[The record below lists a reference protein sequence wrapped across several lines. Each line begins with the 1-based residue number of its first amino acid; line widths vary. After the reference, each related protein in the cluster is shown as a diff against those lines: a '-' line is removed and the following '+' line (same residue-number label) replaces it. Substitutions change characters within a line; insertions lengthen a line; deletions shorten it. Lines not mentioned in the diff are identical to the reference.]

1 MNLMQAGPP
10 CAVGARISDPEV
22 RARISSARARRLSFG
37 QTGGTQ
43 MSRIPL
49 VTEATM
55 TPAQR
60 AVHDT
65 MVNGPRA
72 SAPVGPLAIAMHR
85 PELAEAMSNLGLVLR
100 FNSRFPPR
108 LREFT
113 ILLTGRY
120 WDCQFEW
127 ASHEALAREAGLAEA
142 AIETLRAGGS
152 RFDAE
157 DEQAIHD
164 YGMALLTRHFASD
177 AVYQRVLAL
186 FGVAGVVE
194 LTALIGYYA
203 LVALTLNA
211 AEFAIPSGMTPPL
224 PPRA

>member
-1 MNLMQAGPP
+1 MP
-10 CAVGARISDPEV
+10 
-22 RARISSARARRLSFG
+22 
-37 QTGGTQ
+37 
-43 MSRIPL
+43 RIPL

-60 AVHDT
+60 QVHDA
-65 MVNGPRA
+65 MLSGPRK

-85 PELAEAMSNLGLVLR
+85 PELAKAMSELGLVLR
-100 FNSRFPPR
+100 FNSSFEPR

-113 ILLTGRY
+113 ILFTGRY

-127 ASHEALAREAGLAEA
+127 ASHEAEARKAGLTDAS
-142 AIETLRAGGS
+142 IEMLRRGGS
-152 RFDAE
+152 RFEAE

-164 YGMALLTRHFASD
+164 YGTELLTRHFASD
-177 AVYQRVLAL
+177 ATYQRVLAI

-211 AEFAIPSGMTPPL
+211 AEFEIPEGMSLPL
-224 PPRA
+224 PPRT

>member
-1 MNLMQAGPP
+1 MP
-10 CAVGARISDPEV
+10 
-22 RARISSARARRLSFG
+22 
-37 QTGGTQ
+37 
-43 MSRIPL
+43 RIPL

-60 AVHDT
+60 QVHDA
-65 MVNGPRA
+65 MVSGPRK

-85 PELAEAMSNLGLVLR
+85 PELAKAMSELGLVLR
-100 FNSRFPPR
+100 FNSSFEPR

-113 ILLTGRY
+113 ILFTGRY

-127 ASHEALAREAGLAEA
+127 ASHEAEARKAGLTDAS
-142 AIETLRAGGS
+142 IEMLRRGGS
-152 RFDAE
+152 QFQAE

-164 YGMALLTRHFASD
+164 YGTELLTRHFASD
-177 AVYQRVLAL
+177 ATYQRVLAM

-211 AEFAIPSGMTPPL
+211 AEFEIPEGMSAPL
-224 PPRA
+224 PPRT

>member
-1 MNLMQAGPP
+1 MP
-10 CAVGARISDPEV
+10 
-22 RARISSARARRLSFG
+22 
-37 QTGGTQ
+37 
-43 MSRIPL
+43 RIPL

-55 TPAQR
+55 TPEQR
-60 AVHDT
+60 QVHDA
-65 MVNGPRA
+65 MVNGPRK

-85 PELAEAMSNLGLVLR
+85 PELAQAMSALGLVLR
-100 FNSRFPPR
+100 FGSSFEPR

-113 ILLTGRY
+113 ILFTGRY

-127 ASHEALAREAGLAEA
+127 ASHEGEARKAGLSDAS
-142 AIETLRAGGS
+142 IETLRAGGS
-152 RFDAE
+152 RFEPA

-164 YGMALLTRHFASD
+164 YGLELLTRHFASD
-177 AVYQRVLAL
+177 TTYQRVLAL

-211 AEFAIPSGMTPPL
+211 AEFEVPDGMTPPL